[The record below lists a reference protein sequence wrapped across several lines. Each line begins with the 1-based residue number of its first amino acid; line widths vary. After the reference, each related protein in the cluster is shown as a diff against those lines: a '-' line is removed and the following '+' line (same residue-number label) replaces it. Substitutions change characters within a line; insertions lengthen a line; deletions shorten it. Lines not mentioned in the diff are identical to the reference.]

1 MKLHTKRTVYEAPLT
16 VRFHVEMEAAF
27 CATSGEVIKKDNS
40 GLNAEGH
47 DQGGSFEPEVTT
59 NGSFWE

>member
-1 MKLHTKRTVYEAPLT
+1 MYEAPLT

>member
-1 MKLHTKRTVYEAPLT
+1 MKLHTKRTMYEAPLT
-16 VRFHVEMEAAF
+16 VRYHVEMEATF
-27 CATSGEVIKKDNS
+27 CAASGDVIKKDNS

-47 DQGGSFEPEVTT
+47 DQGGAFEPEVTT